1 MYHLVYTSL
10 ATNPFSEEEL
20 VRLLEK
26 SRSNNKGLAI
36 SGMLLYLQGKFIQVL
51 EGEREAVINLYERI
65 RHDPRHRKVATVV
78 EGESPNRIFQNW
90 SMGFKHLTQT
100 DFYQQSGFLEMDDFF
115 AHQQKEE
122 NKGLVL
128 IFLELFYKK
137 NNVDYPEVINSL

>member
-1 MYHLVYTSL
+1 MYHLVHTSL

-51 EGEREAVINLYERI
+51 EGEREAVIKLYERI
-65 RHDPRHRKVATVV
+65 RHDPRHRKVVTVV

-122 NKGLVL
+122 NKRLVL

-137 NNVDYPEVINSL
+137 NNVDYPEVINSF